1 MATTHTIEAALA
13 RAADRWPR
21 LQVDARAFEAH
32 LVKLPVSDSALTAH
46 GSDLALAFACLAGT
60 PVAID
65 EIDLEL
71 RQQGAVARR
80 RFDLDD
86 HGLSEVLQI
95 IRTRLLTGPQPRIG
109 KYAGSGPMGAW
120 LRMIV
125 IREAFDHLRRN
136 AKDEDLP
143 LEQAASEA
151 LSPDEAV
158 DRIRH
163 VPRLREALESALAA
177 LSAEDRTLLKLHF
190 LDGVTLDR
198 LAALM
203 RVHRATIAR
212 RIATLRR
219 QILTDVASRLGVR
232 FGTRPSEMRSL
243 WRTFGAQVQITLSR
257 ILAP

>member
-1 MATTHTIEAALA
+1 MRSKPISSSCPSATA
-13 RAADRWPR
+13 RSP
-21 LQVDARAFEAH
+21 
-32 LVKLPVSDSALTAH
+32 AH
-46 GSDLALAFACLAGT
+46 GADLALAYACLAGT

-65 EIDLEL
+65 ELDLEL
-71 RQQGAVARR
+71 RQQAAVARR

-86 HGLSEVLQI
+86 HGLSELIQI

-109 KYAGSGPMGAW
+109 TYAGTGPLGAW

-136 AKDEDLP
+136 AKDEHLP
-143 LEQAASEA
+143 LEQMASEA

-158 DRIRH
+158 DGIRH
-163 VPRLREALESALAA
+163 VPRLREALEAALAA

-198 LAALM
+198 LATLM
-203 RVHRATIAR
+203 RLHRATVAR

-219 QILTDVASRLGVR
+219 DILTDVAGRLGIR